1 MKKLF
6 IIPAGIA
13 ILAACSHSPSG
24 EIRKDE
30 TFRVRTAKVISVKDD
45 FSLGYSGTVEA
56 SQVIPLSFRTIG
68 TVQQIYVEVGDV
80 VRRGQLLATLDPA
93 DLQNI
98 YDAALA
104 KYKQAE
110 DAYERLKQVH
120 DQGSLP
126 EIKWVEMQ
134 TNLEQARSTMEVSKS
149 NLDKCQLVS
158 PVDAIVGRRNIEPG
172 QSSVSLTSAP
182 IELVKIETV
191 FVKISVPENEINKF
205 SNGLK
210 ASIAVSALGGQT
222 FEGTVTNISPV
233 AELMS
238 RTYTVKISVNN
249 PGHLLKP
256 GMVCDVSLAFGTDAT
271 ILVVPYEAVS
281 KDNAGNTY
289 VFLVSPDNK
298 TVRKQLITVGQ
309 YHNDGVQVLQGL
321 TEGQTI
327 VSEGIEKLSDN
338 SSISL

>member
-1 MKKLF
+1 M
-6 IIPAGIA
+6 IACIA
-13 ILAACSHSPSG
+13 ILTACSHSPSG

-30 TFRVRTAKVISVKDD
+30 SFRVRTAKVISVKDD

-68 TVQQIYVEVGDV
+68 TVQQIFVEVGDAV
-80 VRRGQLLATLDPA
+80 HKGQVLATLDPA

-110 DAYERLKQVH
+110 DAYDRLKQVH

-149 NLDKCQLVS
+149 NLEKCQLVS

-182 IELVKIETV
+182 IELVRIESV
-191 FVKISVPENEINKF
+191 FVRISVPENEINKF

-210 ASIAVSALGGQT
+210 ASVKVSALGGQT

-233 AELMS
+233 AEVMS
-238 RTYTVKISVNN
+238 RTYTVKINVNN

-256 GMVCDVSLAFGTDAT
+256 GMVCDVSLAFETDAT
-271 ILVVPYEAVS
+271 ILVVPYQAVS

-309 YHNDGVQVLQGL
+309 YHNDGVEVLQGL
-321 TEGQTI
+321 TEGQVI